1 MKNTPR
7 GCLTAGGAKPPRVT
21 PYISIQLVS
30 VCKHSN
36 WGYAAREGAR
46 SHLRARVAGASH
58 ASEGREREATKERG
72 WRERTSESGGG
83 LSQTFSWFFGGK
95 MVHGNGKVRI
105 FASET
110 NKLQLNIYTTM
121 SKKFV
126 IGDRLKDE
134 WISVLDTEKK
144 KLEFTNHLATAKEY
158 LKEEEAKENLQKLQE
173 TGYFSDLQ
181 IYMKEDNKAYKID
194 ERDSFQS

>member
-1 MKNTPR
+1 M
-7 GCLTAGGAKPPRVT
+7 L
-21 PYISIQLVS
+21 
-30 VCKHSN
+30 
-36 WGYAAREGAR
+36 
-46 SHLRARVAGASH
+46 
-58 ASEGREREATKERG
+58 
-72 WRERTSESGGG
+72 ESGGG
-83 LSQTFSWFFGGK
+83 FSQTFSWFFWGG

-158 LKEEEAKENLQKLQE
+158 LKEEEAKENLRKIQE